1 MERDEDKKEMDD
13 AAANAI
19 GAPTTHTHLH
29 VEAQERPAVRLIQAQ
44 ELLFELRRAGLAEA
58 VWGLAKRS

>member
-1 MERDEDKKEMDD
+1 MDD